1 MIGPMPG
8 SLAHRTIAALLMLA
22 AAGAGA
28 ATLRVTVTNAD
39 GKPAADA
46 VVLLQLPN
54 APPPPVPAEP
64 VAIVQKDIRFVP
76 FVTAVGLGTT
86 VRFVNRDSF
95 DHHVRSQPGGPL
107 ASVPPA
113 KQFEFRLARM
123 KGGTPTSA
131 DLTLDVPGTIVLGC
145 HIHGSMRGHIYVSA
159 SPWFAV
165 TDERGQAVLEGVPD
179 GAAELRTWHPDELV
193 EQPVQK
199 LQVAGDTKAES
210 RLNFAPRKRLQP
222 RRSEYDY

>member
-210 RLNFAPRKRLQP
+210 RLNFTPRKRLQP

>member
-1 MIGPMPG
+1 MMAAMVPT
-8 SLAHRTIAALLMLA
+8 LRRVAVLLALL
-22 AAGAGA
+22 AGA
-28 ATLRVTVTNAD
+28 AASAGTLRVTVTNAD
-39 GKPAADA
+39 GRPATDT
-46 VVLLQLPN
+46 VVLLQVPG
-54 APPPPVPAEP
+54 APPATPAPEPVP
-64 VAIVQKDIRFVP
+64 IVQKDIRFVP
-76 FVTAVGLGTT
+76 FVTAVALGST

-123 KGGTPTSA
+123 RGGTPTSA
-131 DLTLDVPGTIVLGC
+131 DLELDVPGTIVLGC
-145 HIHGSMRGHIYVSA
+145 HIHGSMRGHIYIA
-159 SPWFAV
+159 TSPWFAV
-165 TDERGQAVLEGVPD
+165 TDERGQVVLEGVPD

-193 EQPVQK
+193 EQPAQK

-210 RLNFAPRKRLQP
+210 RLNFTPRRRLQP